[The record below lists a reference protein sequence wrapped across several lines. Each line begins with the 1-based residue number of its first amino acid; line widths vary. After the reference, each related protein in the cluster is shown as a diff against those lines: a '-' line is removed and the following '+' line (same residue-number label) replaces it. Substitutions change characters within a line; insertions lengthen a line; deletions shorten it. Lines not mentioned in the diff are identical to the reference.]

1 MKSLLP
7 GDHLDNAA
15 RPILATRGLI
25 GEFMTSEHASLDALL
40 LEAAR
45 GSVEASRE
53 FRQQLLRH
61 IKIEER
67 LLLPMA
73 EQKRGGEPLPLD

>member
-1 MKSLLP
+1 MKSLFP
-7 GDHLDNAA
+7 NDHLDNAA
-15 RPILATRGLI
+15 RPILATRGLLS
-25 GEFMTSEHASLDALL
+25 EFMTSEHASLDRLL
-40 LEAAR
+40 LEAVR

-53 FRQQLLRH
+53 FCQQLLTH

-73 EQKRGGEPLPLD
+73 EQKRGGDPLPLD